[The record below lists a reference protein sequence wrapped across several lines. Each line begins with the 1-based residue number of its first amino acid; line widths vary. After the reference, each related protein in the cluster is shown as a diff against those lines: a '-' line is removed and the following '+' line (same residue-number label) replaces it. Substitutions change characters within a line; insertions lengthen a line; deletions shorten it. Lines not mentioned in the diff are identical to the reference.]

1 MCRCKRL
8 RACRIRSARVF
19 LVMILSLPRRRHL
32 SGAFFQHNN
41 KARGCLF
48 PRRGTYGLH
57 TRGNVTAPGTPLL
70 SGEPARASRA
80 RDHHAQSLTCAGT
93 SWRVEALGE
102 RRLDEG
108 QVAGGGLIQN
118 GGEWRKR
125 KEECSVVSEARMM
138 LFAQSRGYHA
148 CGACWSESDVPEE
161 TGLGRKGPDVASRGS
176 PRRPLGSDRHPW
188 PDRVLG
194 PRRRAA
200 LPATYPGSGTS

>member
-93 SWRVEALGE
+93 SWKGGGVGRKAARRGAGRRRRSHSKWRRMEEEERGVQRGLRGAYDALRAIPRLPRLWGLLERE
-102 RRLDEG
+102 RRPRG
-108 QVAGGGLIQN
+108 N
-118 GGEWRKR
+118 GAWQER
-125 KEECSVVSEARMM
+125 
-138 LFAQSRGYHA
+138 
-148 CGACWSESDVPEE
+148 
-161 TGLGRKGPDVASRGS
+161 T
-176 PRRPLGSDRHPW
+176 
-188 PDRVLG
+188 
-194 PRRRAA
+194 
-200 LPATYPGSGTS
+200 